1 MSPKSKDDSINLVQ
15 ITDTHLYGMREGT
28 LLKLNTHE
36 SLATVL
42 DIVKRNEK
50 HIDLILATGDIAQ
63 DASESAYNY
72 FKEYM
77 APLKAPFRWIPGNHD
92 VAEIMKQMSGD
103 TNASRKLEQIRNWL
117 IIMLDSSRI
126 GHVHGVLTKSEM
138 EFLKS
143 NLDKARADKT
153 IDHVLVCLHHNPVPG
168 SAGWMKDI
176 GLRNDQEFLKLVSN
190 YDCVR
195 SVVYGHIHQELDFMF
210 NHIRLFCTPST
221 CIQFKPEVIDFAL
234 DNVNPG
240 YRRIQLHEDGSIDSE
255 VVRVAGQKFE
265 ADFSSAGY

>member
-1 MSPKSKDDSINLVQ
+1 MNAKNQKESIHLVQ
-15 ITDTHLYGMREGT
+15 ITDTHLYGVREGT
-28 LLKLNTHE
+28 LLKLNTHD
-36 SLATVL
+36 SLSMVLETVQ
-42 DIVKRNEK
+42 RNEK
-50 HIDLILATGDIAQ
+50 HIDMILATGDIAQ

-72 FKEYM
+72 FKEYI

-92 VAEIMKQMSGD
+92 VAEIMRQMSGD
-103 TNASRKLEQIRNWL
+103 TKACEKLEQINNWL
-117 IIMLDSSRI
+117 IILLDSSRI
-126 GHVHGVLTKSEM
+126 GHVHGVLNKSEL

-143 NLDKARADKT
+143 NLDHARADKT
-153 IDHVLVCLHHNPVPG
+153 IDHVMVCLHHNPIPG

-176 GLRNDQEFLKLVSN
+176 GLRNDQEFLNLVSN

-195 SVVYGHIHQELDFMF
+195 CVVYGHIHQELDFMF

-240 YRRIQLHEDGSIDSE
+240 YRRFDLFPDGSIESN